1 MCVCSFKKIYKW
13 VSMSQLYT
21 RQTWAH
27 LGGPWGMADHFL
39 RRLVFPDSVLLLVE
53 EGEARHEVTGHQ
65 VCVLDR
71 EPHGL
76 S

>member
-1 MCVCSFKKIYKW
+1 
-13 VSMSQLYT
+13 
-21 RQTWAH
+21 
-27 LGGPWGMADHFL
+27 MADHFL